1 MTSFPLKIVT
11 PDGLIFDGE
20 AEELVVRSTTG
31 DVAVLAKHTNFVTP
45 LGMGRAIIVSGGIR
59 RTAACIGGMLSVVNG
74 SVTLVPTTFEWS
86 DKIDLERADDWFLDP
101 RVPAGGQAGPELYAR
116 NDLDRGHLV
125 RRRDPVWGPPAVAA
139 RAWTT
144 RIPSTLLLA
153 ALLGVAAVVVGLL
166 VSWHAGTAAGASI
179 ACCAILAAGLSAL
192 LRNALRRL
200 RLGLR
205 HDAPAAAIR

>member
-86 DKIDLERADDWFLDP
+86 DKIDLERADAAYQRANAVLKNP
-101 RVPAGGQAGPELYAR
+101 QASE
-116 NDLDRGHLV
+116 NDLKLAEAKLRRALV
-125 RRRDPVWGPPAVAA
+125 RRSVA
-139 RAWTT
+139 
-144 RIPSTLLLA
+144 S
-153 ALLGVAAVVVGLL
+153 
-166 VSWHAGTAAGASI
+166 
-179 ACCAILAAGLSAL
+179 
-192 LRNALRRL
+192 NK
-200 RLGLR
+200 
-205 HDAPAAAIR
+205 